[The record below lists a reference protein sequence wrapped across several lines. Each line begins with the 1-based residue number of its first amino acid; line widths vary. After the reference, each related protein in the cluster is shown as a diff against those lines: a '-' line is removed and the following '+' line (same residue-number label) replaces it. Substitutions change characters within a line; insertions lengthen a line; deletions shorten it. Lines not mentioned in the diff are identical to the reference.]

1 MWQMYAIIC
10 VVTMMECNVMYEN
23 PSRTFET
30 KAKCEEAAVIKEKA
44 TREQLTDEDGYL
56 TVEHLE
62 VGCERKE
69 TI

>member
-1 MWQMYAIIC
+1 MYAIIC

-30 KAKCEEAAVIKEKA
+30 KAKCQEAAVIKEKA
-44 TREQLTDEDGYL
+44 TREQLTDEDGYH

-69 TI
+69 SI